1 MAHETAKN
9 EASQENADQ
18 GGGHAKD
25 AQQKV
30 ANGQIEQE
38 DSRHLTGI
46 ENNNLEYSKKKNENK
61 KWEK

>member
-1 MAHETAKN
+1 MAHETAKD

-38 DSRHLTGI
+38 DVSHWTHWTVQGERDDHQQIAHYG
-46 ENNNLEYSKKKNENK
+46 
-61 KWEK
+61 